1 MSQLDSNGGKEYASV
16 TSILHASREEK
27 TCSKTFPIVVFLS
40 DSAGDCGLSGAGHAV
55 QPEDALFV
63 TPISPC
69 PNLVENVDSS
79 ILEAQRVM
87 LLIGS
92 VKGCLSSMRQEF
104 Q

>member
-1 MSQLDSNGGKEYASV
+1 MRQLNSDGGKEHASV

-27 TCSKTFPIVVFLS
+27 TCSKTFPVVVFLG
-40 DSAGDCGLSGAGHAV
+40 DSGLSGAGHAV

-79 ILEAQRVM
+79 ALKA
-87 LLIGS
+87 
-92 VKGCLSSMRQEF
+92 
-104 Q
+104 